1 MRGMSKE
8 NADKLLHKVS
18 ATAIANQAIL
28 KCSLAGVPLTID
40 NVIYFVGDFM
50 NPDEAGGDELARE
63 IEKAITDVL
72 AAGRDIDGGL
82 H

>member
-8 NADKLLHKVS
+8 NADRLLHKVS

-28 KCSLAGVPLTID
+28 KCTLAGVPLTID
-40 NVIYFVGDFM
+40 NVIYFVGDFIDP
-50 NPDEAGGDELARE
+50 NEAGGDELAHE
-63 IEKAITDVL
+63 IERAIIEVL
-72 AAGRDIDGGL
+72 DAGNALNDEL

>member
-8 NADKLLHKVS
+8 NADRLLHRVS

-28 KCSLAGVPLTID
+28 KCSLAGVPLSID
-40 NVIYFVGDFM
+40 NVIYFVGDFID
-50 NPDEAGGDELARE
+50 PDADGGEELARE
-63 IEKAITDVL
+63 IEQAIADVL
-72 AAGRDIDGGL
+72 AVRQDTGVNL